1 MHTHALTTALT
12 LYRSGTYSLEQAAQC
27 AGLSG
32 AEMETVLRRRGIER
46 SEETHATQ
54 ERSQSARAD

>member
-12 LYRSGTYSLEQAAQC
+12 LYRSGTYTLDQAAQC

-32 AEMETVLRRRGIER
+32 AEMEAVLRRRGIER
-46 SEETHATQ
+46 SEESPTTQ
-54 ERSQSARAD
+54 EGGQSARAD